1 MAFRTGK
8 DREWTLET
16 AMEQALRLLGPRDL
30 STLELRRKLS
40 QRSVPNE
47 LIQEVEETLLDLSY
61 IDDEQL
67 AEDALRVYM
76 EAEKYSTYYI
86 REKMRERGLI
96 VSYALDDYDEWSVA
110 VKLLEQRFSMSDE
123 SRLEA
128 IEQGE
133 EDKFN
138 KKKIIYFLKNR
149 GFAVSTIQSICY
161 EWGPYLE

>member
-1 MAFRTGK
+1 MAFRIGK

-67 AEDALRVYM
+67 AEDALRAYM

-138 KKKIIYFLKNR
+138 KKKIICFLKNR
-149 GFAVSTIQSICY
+149 GFAVSTIQSICN

>member
-16 AMEQALRLLGPRDL
+16 VMEQALRLLGPRDL

-47 LIQEVEETLLDLSY
+47 LIQEVEQKLLDLSY

-67 AEDALRVYM
+67 AEDALRAYM
-76 EAEKYSTYYI
+76 EAEKYSAYYI
-86 REKMRERGLI
+86 REKMRERGLT
-96 VSYALDDYDEWSVA
+96 VSYVLDDYDEWSVA

-149 GFAVSTIQSICY
+149 GFAVSTIQSICN

>member
-1 MAFRTGK
+1 MVFRTGK
-8 DREWTLET
+8 GREWTLET

-30 STLELRRKLS
+30 SALELRRKLS

-47 LIQEVEETLLDLSY
+47 LIQEVEQKLLDISY

-67 AEDALRVYM
+67 AEDALRAYM

-86 REKMRERGLI
+86 REKMRERGLT
-96 VSYALDDYDEWSVA
+96 VSYVLDDYNEWSVA

-149 GFAVSTIQSICY
+149 GFAVSTIQSICN

>member
-1 MAFRTGK
+1 MAFRIGK

-47 LIQEVEETLLDLSY
+47 LIQEVEQKLLDLSY

-67 AEDALRVYM
+67 AEDALRAYM

>member
-67 AEDALRVYM
+67 AEDALRAYM

-86 REKMRERGLI
+86 REKMRERDLI

>member
-110 VKLLEQRFSMSDE
+110 VKLLEQRFSMCDE

>member
-30 STLELRRKLS
+30 SALELRRKLS

-47 LIQEVEETLLDLSY
+47 LIQEVEQKLLDLSY

-67 AEDALRVYM
+67 AEDALRAYM

-86 REKMRERGLI
+86 REKMRERGLT

-149 GFAVSTIQSICY
+149 GFAVSTIQSICN

>member
-30 STLELRRKLS
+30 SALELRRKLS

-67 AEDALRVYM
+67 AEDALRAYM

-86 REKMRERGLI
+86 REKMRERGLT
-96 VSYALDDYDEWSVA
+96 VSYALDDYNEWSVA

-149 GFAVSTIQSICY
+149 GFAVSTIQSICN

>member
-1 MAFRTGK
+1 MVFRTGK
-8 DREWTLET
+8 GREWTLET

-30 STLELRRKLS
+30 SALELRRKLS

-47 LIQEVEETLLDLSY
+47 LIQEVEQKLLDISY

-67 AEDALRVYM
+67 AEDALRAYM
-76 EAEKYSTYYI
+76 EAEKYSAYYI
-86 REKMRERGLI
+86 REKMRERGLT
-96 VSYALDDYDEWSVA
+96 VSYVLDDYNEWSVA

-149 GFAVSTIQSICY
+149 GFAVSTIQSICN

>member
-1 MAFRTGK
+1 MEFRTGK

-30 STLELRRKLS
+30 SALELRRKLS

-47 LIQEVEETLLDLSY
+47 LIQEVEQKLLDLSY

-67 AEDALRVYM
+67 AEDALRAYM

-86 REKMRERGLI
+86 REKMRERGLT
-96 VSYALDDYDEWSVA
+96 VSYALDDYDEWLVA

-123 SRLEA
+123 SLLEA

-133 EDKFN
+133 EDKLN

-149 GFAVSTIQSICY
+149 GFAVSTIQSICN

>member
-8 DREWTLET
+8 DRKWTLET

-30 STLELRRKLS
+30 SALELRRKLS

-67 AEDALRVYM
+67 AEDALRAYM

-86 REKMRERGLI
+86 REKMRERGLT

-128 IEQGE
+128 IERGE
-133 EDKFN
+133 EDKLN

-149 GFAVSTIQSICY
+149 GFAVSTIQSICN

>member
-1 MAFRTGK
+1 MAFRIGK

-67 AEDALRVYM
+67 AEDALRAYM

-149 GFAVSTIQSICY
+149 GFAVSTIQSICN

>member
-67 AEDALRVYM
+67 AEDALRAYM

>member
-30 STLELRRKLS
+30 SALELRRKLS

-47 LIQEVEETLLDLSY
+47 LIQAVEETLLDLSY
-61 IDDEQL
+61 IDDEEL
-67 AEDALRVYM
+67 AEDALRAYM

-86 REKMRERGLI
+86 REKMRERGLT

-123 SRLEA
+123 SLLEA

-133 EDKFN
+133 EDKLN

-149 GFAVSTIQSICY
+149 GFTVSTIQSICN

>member
-16 AMEQALRLLGPRDL
+16 TMEQALRLLGPRDL

-47 LIQEVEETLLDLSY
+47 LIQEIEETLLDLSY

-67 AEDALRVYM
+67 AEDALRAYM

-86 REKMRERGLI
+86 REKMRERGLT

-149 GFAVSTIQSICY
+149 GFAVSTIQSICN